1 MTKPPYPTEI
11 EFFKQSVAALN
22 IFPFEDPPIDAMI
35 GLSASEMMKLK
46 ESISYWLTPRKCL
59 EVPPQVPCLARAYDW
74 DYWILLENDQGD
86 EYGFADSY
94 SVPKDKVTHWLPLP
108 PAPEE
113 S

>member
-1 MTKPPYPTEI
+1 MTKPPYPTEALRKVNCRYFSDDGYCSVR
-11 EFFKQSVAALN
+11 EEELQSL
-22 IFPFEDPPIDAMI
+22 FD
-35 GLSASEMMKLK
+35 
-46 ESISYWLTPRKCL
+46 SIKYWLTPRKCS

-113 S
+113 T